1 MRSES
6 LSDMFLAPT
15 GAQGVTP
22 SVCLYGT
29 KSTQKALSKHS
40 ECTQNTFRALSKLFC
55 EAHVCILV
63 YVKLFCESSFL
74 TYKTDC
80 WSRIKLPFL
89 NSKETYTYKLC
100 THHFATGPELF
111 CIKFIVYND

>member
-6 LSDMFLAPT
+6 LPDMFLAPT

-29 KSTQKALSKHS
+29 KSAQKALSKHS
-40 ECTQNTFRALSKLFC
+40 ECTQNTLRALSKLFC

-63 YVKLFCESSFL
+63 YVKLLCESLFL
-74 TYKTDC
+74 TYNTDC
-80 WSRIKLPFL
+80 WVRIKRDLHLQIMYPSCCYRTKTIL
-89 NSKETYTYKLC
+89 YQGYSLQ
-100 THHFATGPELF
+100 
-111 CIKFIVYND
+111 

>member
-6 LSDMFLAPT
+6 LPDMFLAPT

-29 KSTQKALSKHS
+29 KSTLS
-40 ECTQNTFRALSKLFC
+40 TLSKLFC

-63 YVKLFCESSFL
+63 YVNLLCESLFL
-74 TYKTDC
+74 TYNTDC
-80 WSRIKLPFL
+80 WVRIKLPFL

-100 THHFATGPELF
+100 THHVATGQELF
-111 CIKFIVYND
+111 CIQFIVYNDLSLSHPTIFQS